1 MSELAIR
8 AYRPADLDALYEI
21 CLRTGAAGD
30 DAIEL
35 MADPRL
41 LGDRYAAPYAVLEPE
56 HAFVLAPA
64 DDGGPAV
71 GYVLGAL
78 DTTAFDA
85 RCEAEWWP
93 AVRARH
99 PLGQTTGRLDDLF
112 LVRLHHPRSPEAAV
126 LARYPSHLHIDL
138 LPEAQ
143 DGGWGRSLLE
153 RLFSALRA
161 GGSRGVH
168 LGVSSANQR
177 ALGFYRHLG
186 FEELASGG
194 GGHLLG
200 MVL

>member
-1 MSELAIR
+1 VSDLRIR
-8 AYRPADLDALYEI
+8 PYRPADLEALYDI
-21 CLRTGAAGD
+21 CLRTGAAGE
-30 DAIEL
+30 DATAL

-41 LGDRYAAPYAVLEPE
+41 LGDLYAAPYGVLEPE
-56 HAFVLAPA
+56 HAFVLVDAGDA
-64 DDGGPAV
+64 AV

-78 DTTAFDA
+78 DTEAFEA

-99 PLGQTTGRLDDLF
+99 PAGETTGMLDDLF
-112 LVRLHHPRSPEAAV
+112 LARLHDPRPAPPEV

-138 LPEAQ
+138 LPAAQ
-143 DGGWGRSLLE
+143 DGGWGRLLLE
-153 RLFSALRA
+153 ALFSSLRA
-161 GGSRGVH
+161 DGSRGVH
-168 LGVSSANQR
+168 LGVSAANQR

-186 FEELASGG
+186 FEELAADR